1 MKTAGE
7 GGAWG
12 MAILALFAQN
22 KGDLQE
28 FLDKKVFKST
38 KEIIEKP
45 DKNIKH
51 GFDKYLKNYKKVL
64 EAESNLSEGL

>member
-12 MAILALFAQN
+12 MAILALSAQN

-45 DKNIKH
+45 DKI
-51 GFDKYLKNYKKVL
+51 
-64 EAESNLSEGL
+64 LSTALINT

>member
-12 MAILALFAQN
+12 MAILALSAQN

-38 KEIIEKP
+38 EEIIEKP

-51 GFDKYLKNYKKVL
+51 GFDKYLKKYKKVL
-64 EAESNLSEGL
+64 EAESNLSEKI